1 MPWFG
6 GILDFYINKVVFTIT
21 GANFKPCLSIDNV
34 VFKKNIYRVF
44 FFNSTSYYCEHKKW
58 DIKFL
63 SVLKNSMYNLFQNQ
77 KSTTC

>member
-34 VFKKNIYRVF
+34 VFKKIYIGCF
-44 FFNSTSYYCEHKKW
+44 FLIPPRTIAS
-58 DIKFL
+58 IKNGTLNFCQ
-63 SVLKNSMYNLFQNQ
+63 F
-77 KSTTC
+77 